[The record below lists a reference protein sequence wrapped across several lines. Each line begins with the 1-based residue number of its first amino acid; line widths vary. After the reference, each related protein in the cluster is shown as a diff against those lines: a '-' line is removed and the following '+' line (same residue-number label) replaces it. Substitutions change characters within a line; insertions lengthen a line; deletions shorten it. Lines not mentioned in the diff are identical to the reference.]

1 MARPRGSGRDFGGS
15 LNAANRNLQGFNRNV
30 RRSANVAGDSWR
42 VQQRL
47 NQEKQKESNIS
58 SLVRYRVDTSLL
70 SGFLTGAETIGAG
83 AQGAVLRGGGDT
95 AGGTISSDAVRSA
108 AMNALAEAPVFG
120 TLFGEVVAPI
130 QRATE
135 DVGGTTMRIA
145 RAGGEVS
152 DELRQT
158 LFDISLAREKRAE
171 QEKRQVAIL
180 AESKEVQAQALEG
193 TRLGRLVD
201 EGIPLWQS
209 MEQSLQTA
217 VEYWTNRAR

>member
-1 MARPRGSGRDFGGS
+1 MARPRGSGRDFGSS

-30 RRSANVAGDSWR
+30 RQAANVAGDSWR

-47 NQEKQKESNIS
+47 NQEKQQESNIS
-58 SLVRYRVDTSLL
+58 SLVKYRIDTSLL
-70 SGFLTGAETIGAG
+70 SGFLTGTRILGAG
-83 AQGAVLRGGGDT
+83 VGGAILRGGGDQ
-95 AGGTISSDAVRSA
+95 AGGAVSSDAVRSA
-108 AMNALAEAPVFG
+108 SMNALAELPVVG
-120 TLFGEVVAPI
+120 TLFSEVVAPI

-180 AESKEVQAQALEG
+180 AESKDVQAQALEG
-193 TRLGRLVD
+193 TQLAKLVD
-201 EGIPLWQS
+201 QGIPLWQS
-209 MEQSLQTA
+209 MEQLLQTA